1 MKHILIVDD
10 SSENLTVLKAYLEE
24 DYKVT
29 PVPSGE
35 MALRF
40 LAERVPDLILLDI
53 AMPEM
58 DGFELF
64 ERIKKDERLS
74 AIPVMFLTGVC
85 DAETEAKGFSLG
97 ADDFIAKP
105 FDPSVLKY
113 RIHRILELYQL
124 REKLERALHEKS
136 EQLDNLTLVVG
147 ANTEPLTGLYNRAYM
162 EAASRKYLEENHSG
176 VFFMMDI
183 DNFKK
188 INDSRGHIVGDHV
201 LRVFAKILRKAFRED
216 DILCRMGGDEFVVFM
231 TGKPE
236 RKTIEKKM
244 RIVFNGLRESDDLAA
259 CGVET
264 AVSVGIAMAPE
275 NGDTYEELYSCADK
289 ALYSVKQSGKN
300 MFRFYGLPVVE
311 EVIESTETDMMNIR
325 RLLEGELNTDDG
337 ALSVEYEEFRQIYNY
352 IIRYVNRNE
361 NHVQTLLF
369 TIRPAKSRNLDAQ
382 ILAQAMYTLNMSV
395 VDSLRKVDVGTKYS
409 SNQYIVILTDTNAAN
424 GKMVADRVV
433 ERFYKECDRNVMT
446 IGYDLETIIPKNRH
460 FMF

>member
-1 MKHILIVDD
+1 MEHILIVDD
-10 SSENLTVLKAYLEE
+10 SRENLTVLKAYLED

-35 MALRF
+35 LALRF
-40 LAERVPDLILLDI
+40 LAEKIPDLIMLDI
-53 AMPEM
+53 AMPGM
-58 DGFELF
+58 DGFEVIT
-64 ERIKKDERLS
+64 EIRKDRRLLGV
-74 AIPVMFLTGVC
+74 PVVFLTGVC
-85 DAETEAKGFSLG
+85 DAETEAKGFLLG

-113 RIHRILELYQL
+113 RIHRILELYHL
-124 REKLERALHEKS
+124 RERLEKALHEKS
-136 EQLDNLTLVVG
+136 EQLDNLTMVAA

-162 EAASRKYLEENHSG
+162 ESAARKYLEENHSG
-176 VFFMMDI
+176 VFFMMDL

-188 INDSRGHIVGDHV
+188 INDTRGHIVGDHV
-201 LRVFAKILRKAFRED
+201 LKVFAKVLRKAFRED
-216 DILCRMGGDEFVVFM
+216 DILCRLGGDEFVVFM

-236 RKTIEKKM
+236 RKMIETKM
-244 RIVFNGLRESDDLAA
+244 RIVFNSICESEDLAA

-275 NGDTYEELYSCADK
+275 NGDKFEELYSCADK

-300 MFRFYGLPVVE
+300 MFRFYGLPASE
-311 EVIESTETDMMNIR
+311 EIGESTETDMMNIR
-325 RLLEGELNTDDG
+325 KLIEGELNTDDG
-337 ALSVEYEEFRQIYNY
+337 ALSVEYDEFRQIYNY
-352 IIRYVNRNE
+352 ILRYVNRNE

-382 ILAQAMYTLNMSV
+382 VLAQAMYTLNTAV

-433 ERFYKECDRNVMT
+433 DRFYKECDKNVMT
-446 IGYDLETIIPKNRH
+446 LSYDMETIIPKNRH